1 MKSEMRPSVKN
12 FLPIEFEG
20 NLKIYVNNSLSF
32 FLKVKQNLHILLF
45 FVSWEKI
52 EFELGFFL
60 FRKKENWHWYIKVML
75 VDIIIVY
82 SLCLLFVLYYTS
94 RQQ

>member
-1 MKSEMRPSVKN
+1 MRPSVKN

-52 EFELGFFL
+52 EFELGFF
-60 FRKKENWHWYIKVML
+60 FI
-75 VDIIIVY
+75 
-82 SLCLLFVLYYTS
+82 
-94 RQQ
+94 